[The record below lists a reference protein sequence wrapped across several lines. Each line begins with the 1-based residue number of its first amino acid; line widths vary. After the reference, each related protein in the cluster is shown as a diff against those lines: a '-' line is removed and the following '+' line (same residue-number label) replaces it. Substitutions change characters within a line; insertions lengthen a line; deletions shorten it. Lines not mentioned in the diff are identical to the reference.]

1 MVHPAFPGLN
11 MERAAPITILSRIEP
26 DISLAC
32 GEHDMLRVF
41 LFVATN
47 IAVLALLAIVSRI
60 FGIDAWAAASG
71 YGGLVPLLIF
81 AAVIGFGGS
90 FISLAMSKWIAKR
103 MTGAHVI
110 ENPSS
115 EAERWLV
122 STVKQHAERAGI
134 GMPEV
139 AVYDAPE
146 MNAFATGM
154 RKDKAMV
161 AVSTGLL
168 HGMDRE
174 QVKAVLAH
182 EIGHVANGDMV
193 TLALVQGVLNTFV
206 IVLARVIGG
215 IIDNYISGER
225 SNRGGGIAYFL
236 IVIVLQIVL
245 GIFASMIVMA
255 FSRWREF
262 RADAAGAQLAGRSSM
277 ISALERLRANHGENT
292 LPKQMAAFGISG
304 HIATGFKRLF
314 MSHPPLDER
323 IAALRNTS
331 PVR

>member
-1 MVHPAFPGLN
+1 
-11 MERAAPITILSRIEP
+11 
-26 DISLAC
+26 
-32 GEHDMLRVF
+32 MLRVF

-47 IAVLALLAIVSRI
+47 IAVLALLTIICKI
-60 FGIDAWAAASG
+60 FGIDQYAAARG
-71 YGGLVPLLIF
+71 YGGLVPLLVF
-81 AAVIGFGGS
+81 AAVIGMGGS

-103 MTGAHVI
+103 MTGAQVI

-115 EAERWLV
+115 EAERWLLA
-122 STVKQHAERAGI
+122 TVGQHAQRAGI

-174 QVKAVLAH
+174 QLKAVLGH

-215 IIDNYISGER
+215 IVDNWLSGGR
-225 SNRGGGIAYFL
+225 DTRGGGIAYFV
-236 IVIVLQIVL
+236 IVIALQIVL

-262 RADAAGAQLAGRSSM
+262 RADAAGAHLAGRSSM

-304 HIATGFKRLF
+304 HIAGGFKRLF
-314 MSHPPLDER
+314 MSHPPLEER
-323 IAALRNTS
+323 IAALQATS
-331 PVR
+331 PVG